1 MPRNGETSVN
11 VELGLLLRDRLPTA
25 SVSWQNSRVIA
36 EDASFQPDVLVTAPD
51 RTPLV
56 IEAEYEPG
64 RNVEAEAT
72 ARLGFHVRQVGHPIE
87 TVIAVLYPLE
97 LEEVVDVTGELRRS
111 RLRFCVHYDD
121 GSRFPET
128 GFVEGSV
135 DDLADMVRTEAVPKR
150 AATLAADQ
158 FQLGIDLAEPILREL
173 QLKGSGAVGQIARY
187 LGLSNVQQTQRM
199 ACAIVLNA
207 IVFHEHLA
215 GFHRFDPFSKLAN
228 QHGGAGKDEVI
239 AVWDEILEIDYWP
252 IFATARTVVNEL
264 PAPYAQRLLSTLY
277 GAAEKF
283 TVNGLSNSQ
292 DLTGRVFQRLISD
305 RQYLATYYTLP
316 ASATLLASLALSKV
330 GHVDWGDGDS
340 VGSMAI
346 ADFACGTG
354 ALLSA
359 IYREVINRYELSG
372 RDASELHAPMLES
385 VLTGCDVM
393 PSAVHI
399 TGSTLSGMQPQRQYA
414 GTNLFTMPYGRR
426 RGDEVAIG
434 SLELLNQTSI
444 LALFNTSA
452 PALRT
457 GPHGQGDTEEYVV
470 DIPDRAFDVVIMNPP
485 YTSNTKH
492 RDAEAGVRAAAF
504 AAYETTESD
513 QSAMASKLRHKA
525 SGTCYHGHAGLGSAF
540 AALADAKVKP
550 GGIIAFVLPLTA
562 LNGSSW
568 RKFREMLTASYTNL
582 SVITL
587 TGDDGKIAFSS
598 DTSIAECLVVAR
610 KLKPDESPSSRAQ
623 FVSLRRRPENVA
635 QAMTTAKQLNGASD
649 LRSLEDGPYGG
660 SALKVGDEVIGEAI
674 VSGTSE
680 DGSGFGCARLRDA
693 AVGQTAYALSN
704 RKLWLPSL
712 QPIEAVPLV
721 RLFDLADRGPDSQMF
736 IGKQHRGPFDKQPYN
751 PNATYPALWNRKGH
765 DEASF
770 VYQPDSDLVV
780 RPGMEDRANELW
792 HTASRV
798 HIARE
803 FGFNQDTFGAVFT
816 VRPTVGGRSWPSM
829 KLHDPVHEIPV
840 VLWLNSTLGLLTYWW
855 SSSRQQG
862 ARGGLTITQMSKLV
876 VPDFRTFTDEQ
887 FAAAES
893 LFERFRGAE
902 FKVAFK
908 ASNDADRAELDESLV
923 CEVLGLGADVY
934 DAVRLL
940 AGKWCAEP
948 SVHGG
953 RKRVNGG

>member
-11 VELGLLLRDRLPTA
+11 VELGLLLRQRLPTA
-25 SVSWQNSRVIA
+25 SVSWQNSRVIV
-36 EDASFQPDVLVTAPD
+36 EDASLQPDLLVTAPD

-72 ARLGFHVRQVGHPIE
+72 ERLGLRVRQVGHPIE
-87 TVIAVLYPLE
+87 TVIAVLYPTQLE
-97 LEEVVDVTGELRRS
+97 DATDVTHELRS
-111 RLRFCVHYDD
+111 LHLSFCVHYDD
-121 GSRFPET
+121 GSRFPT
-128 GFVEGSV
+128 SGWIEGSV
-135 DDLADMVRTEAVPKR
+135 DDLANMVRTEAVPKR
-150 AATLAADQ
+150 AATLAADR

-215 GFHRFDPFSKLAN
+215 AFHSFDPFSKLAN
-228 QHGGAGKDEVI
+228 QEGGAKKDDVI
-239 AVWDEILEIDYWP
+239 GAWDGILEIDYWP

-264 PAPYAQRLLSTLY
+264 PASYAQRVLSTLY

-316 ASATLLASLALSKV
+316 ASATLLANMALSKV
-330 GHVDWGDGDS
+330 EHITWGDAPS
-340 VGSMAI
+340 VGSMKV

-359 IYREVINRYELSG
+359 IYREIINRYELSG

-399 TGSTLSGMQPQRQYA
+399 TGSTLSGMQPHRQYT

-434 SLELLNQTSI
+434 SLDLLNQTSV

-452 PALRT
+452 PAIRT
-457 GPHGQGDTEEYVV
+457 GPRGQGDTQEFVV
-470 DIPDRAFDVVIMNPP
+470 DIPDHAFDVVIMNPP

-504 AAYETTESD
+504 AAFETTESD
-513 QSAMASKLRHKA
+513 QSAMASKLRQKA
-525 SGTCYHGHAGLGSAF
+525 LGTCYHGHAGLGSAF
-540 AALADAKVKP
+540 ASLSDAKVKP
-550 GGIIAFVLPLTA
+550 GGIVAFVLPLTA

-568 RKFREMLTASYTNL
+568 GKFREMLTTKYTEL
-582 SVITL
+582 SIVTL

-598 DTSIAECLVVAR
+598 DTSIAECLIVAR
-610 KLKPDESPSSRAQ
+610 KLKLKESSARRAQ

-635 QAMTTAKQLNGASD
+635 QAMTTAKQLNSVSD
-649 LRSLEDGPYGG
+649 LRNLEDGPYGG
-660 SALKVGDEVIGEAI
+660 SVLKVGAEVIGEAI

-680 DGSGFGCARLRDA
+680 EGSGFGCARLRDA
-693 AVGQTAYALSN
+693 AVGQTAYALAN

-721 RLFDLADRGPDSQMF
+721 QMFDLAERGPDSQMF
-736 IGKQHRGPFDKQPYN
+736 IGQQHRGPFDKMPHN

-765 DEASF
+765 EEASF
-770 VYQPDSDLVV
+770 VYQPDSELVV
-780 RPGMEDRANELW
+780 RAGMEERADELW
-792 HTASRV
+792 ETASRV

-803 FGFNQDTFGAVFT
+803 FGFNQDTVGAVFT
-816 VRPTVGGRSWPSM
+816 ERPTIGGRSWPSM
-829 KLHDPVHEIPV
+829 KVYDPAHEIPV

-876 VPDFRTFTDEQ
+876 VPDFRTLTDEQ
-887 FAAAES
+887 LAAAES
-893 LFERFRGAE
+893 VFDRFQGAE
-902 FKVAFK
+902 FKTAFK
-908 ASNDADRAELDESLV
+908 ASKDPNRTELDELLI
-923 CEVLGLGADVY
+923 CEVLGLGTEVFK
-934 DAVRLL
+934 AVRLL

-953 RKRVNGG
+953 RKVLNGG

>member
-11 VELGLLLRDRLPTA
+11 VELGLLLRDRLPTS
-25 SVSWQNSRVIA
+25 SVSWQNSRVIV
-36 EDASFQPDVLVTAPD
+36 EDASLQPDLLVTAPD

-56 IEAEYEPG
+56 LEAEYEPG
-64 RNVEAEAT
+64 RNVEREAKE
-72 ARLGFHVRQVGHPIE
+72 RLGLRVRQVVHPIE
-87 TVIAVLYPLE
+87 TAIAVLYPLR
-97 LEEVVDVTGELRRS
+97 LESVEDVTEELLGS

-121 GSRFPET
+121 GTRFPT
-128 GFVEGSV
+128 GGWVTGSV
-135 DDLADMVRTEAVPKR
+135 DDLADLARTEAVPKR
-150 AATLAADQ
+150 AASLAADR

-187 LGLSNVQQTQRM
+187 LGLGNVQQTQRM

-215 GFHRFDPFSKLAN
+215 AFHRFDPFSKLAN
-228 QHGGAGKDEVI
+228 QRGGVQKDDVLR
-239 AVWDEILEIDYWP
+239 VWDEILEIDYWP

-264 PAPYAQRLLSTLY
+264 PVPYAHRLLSTLY

-330 GHVDWGDGDS
+330 DYITWGDAAS
-340 VGSMAI
+340 VGSMKV

-359 IYREVINRYELSG
+359 IYREIINRYETAG

-399 TGSTLSGMQPQRQYA
+399 TGSTLSGMQPQRRYS

-426 RGDEVAIG
+426 RDDEVAIG

-452 PALRT
+452 PAVRT
-457 GPHGQGDTEEYVV
+457 GPQGQGDTHEFVV
-470 DIPDRAFDVVIMNPP
+470 DIPDREFDVVIMNPP

-492 RDAEAGVRAAAF
+492 RDAESGVRAAAF
-504 AAYETTESD
+504 AAFETPESD
-513 QSAMASKLRHKA
+513 QSDMASKLRQKA

-540 AALADAKVKP
+540 AALSDAKVKP

-568 RKFREMLTASYTNL
+568 QKFRSMLTTTYTDL

-587 TGDDGKIAFSS
+587 TGDDGRIAFSS

-610 KLKPDESPSSRAQ
+610 KLKPEESPDGRAQ
-623 FVSLRRRPENVA
+623 FVSLRRRPENIA
-635 QAMTTAKQLNGASD
+635 QAMTTAKQLNDMPKA
-649 LRSLEDGPYGG
+649 RTLEGGPYGG
-660 SALKVGDEVIGEAI
+660 LTIKVGDEVIGEAI
-674 VSGTSE
+674 DSDTEERGA
-680 DGSGFGCARLRDA
+680 GFGCARLRDA
-693 AVGQTAYALSN
+693 AVGQTAYALANCS
-704 RKLWLPSL
+704 LWLPSL
-712 QPIEAVPLV
+712 SPISDLPLV
-721 RLFDLADRGPDSQMF
+721 RLFDLAERGPDSQMF
-736 IGKQHRGPFDKQPYN
+736 VGKQHNGPFEKSPRN
-751 PNATYPALWNRKGH
+751 PNATYPALWNRRGH
-765 DEASF
+765 EESSF
-770 VYQPDSDLVV
+770 VYQPDSELVV
-780 RPGMEDRANELW
+780 RPSMEQRAEELW
-792 HTASRV
+792 ETASRV

-803 FGFNQDTFGAVFT
+803 FGFNQDAVGAVLT
-816 VRPTVGGRSWPSM
+816 DRPTVGGRSWPSM
-829 KLHDPVHEIPV
+829 KLRDARHERAV

-862 ARGGLTITQMSKLV
+862 ARGGLTITQMGRLV
-876 VPDFRTFTDEQ
+876 VPDFRRFTDEQ
-887 FAAAES
+887 FAVAES
-893 LFERFRGAE
+893 VFDRFRGAE
-902 FKVAFK
+902 FKSAFE
-908 ASNDADRAELDESLV
+908 AHADAERCKLDELLV
-923 CEVLGLGADVY
+923 CDVLGLGSDVY

-953 RKRVNGG
+953 RKTANGG